1 MPRKVSV
8 AGGRLKYVQEIS
20 VGSHVLQ
27 ADEPSDAGGDDAG
40 PNPYELLLSA
50 LGACTSITVQVY
62 ARSKQWPLEGL
73 HVSLSYAK
81 VHAEDCANCDTE
93 VRTIDRIEVEISL
106 RGNLSEDQR
115 RRLMQIADKCPIHR
129 TLTSKIEIL
138 TRRAGSA
145 QG

>member
-8 AGGRLKYVQEIS
+8 ASGRLKYVQEIS
-20 VGSHVLQ
+20 VGPHLLN
-27 ADEPSDAGGDDAG
+27 ADEPRDVGGDDAG

-62 ARSKQWPLEGL
+62 AVRKQWRLEGV

-93 VRTIDRIEVEISL
+93 VRTIDRIDVELSF

-115 RRLMQIADKCPIHR
+115 NRLMQIAGKCPIHR
-129 TLTSKIEIL
+129 TLTSKIAIL
-138 TRRAGSA
+138 TRLAGIDP
-145 QG
+145 